1 MEAMQY
7 ENLFDACR
15 ELFGS
20 EVDTSRDFLHYLQH
34 SGIKSAFRRKAKET
48 HPDTFSG
55 HNVQV
60 QAARAEQFCKAK
72 TAYDLLCRFVSQR
85 ETAPSRRCARQTADR
100 PRQAADRP
108 RHRAARESDEYYR
121 GEIPQRPLQIGRYL
135 YYRRVIT
142 FRELTQ
148 ALAWQRGTRRPLGAI
163 AREWGWMTAS
173 QVGTVMVSKLSGK
186 FGDKAL
192 RLGFLDHSRLRML
205 LMEQRLRH
213 RRIGHFFIERRLV
226 APRELDLYLRELR
239 LHNLR
244 VAGTA

>member
-20 EVDTSRDFLHYLQH
+20 ELDMSRDFLHYLQH

-55 HNVQV
+55 HTVQV
-60 QAARAEQFCKAK
+60 QAAQAEQFCKAR
-72 TAYDLLCRFVSQR
+72 TAYEMLCRFISQR
-85 ETAPSRRCARQTADR
+85 EAVPARRPARQPAER
-100 PRQAADRP
+100 PRYQAAMDNG
-108 RHRAARESDEYYR
+108 EYCR
-121 GEIPQRPLQIGRYL
+121 SEIPQRPLQIGRYL
-135 YYRRVIT
+135 YYCRVIT
-142 FRELTQ
+142 FRELTH

-173 QVGTVMVSKLSGK
+173 QVGAVMVSRLPGR

-192 RLGFLDHSRLRML
+192 RLGFLDHSRLRLL
-205 LMEQRLRH
+205 LMEQKLRH
-213 RRIGHFFIERRLV
+213 RRIGHYFIERRLV
-226 APRELDLYLRELR
+226 TSRELDLYLRELR

>member
-20 EVDTSRDFLHYLQH
+20 EIDTSRDFLHYLQH

-55 HNVQV
+55 HTVQV
-60 QAARAEQFCKAK
+60 QAAQAEQFCKAR
-72 TAYDLLCRFVSQR
+72 TAYEMLCRFVSQR
-85 ETAPSRRCARQTADR
+85 EAAPVRRNVRQPAER
-100 PRQAADRP
+100 PRYQAARD
-108 RHRAARESDEYYR
+108 HGEYYR
-121 GEIPQRPLQIGRYL
+121 GEIPQRALQIGRYL
-135 YYRRVIT
+135 YYCRVIT
-142 FRELTQ
+142 FRELTH

-173 QVGTVMVSKLSGK
+173 QVVTVMSSELPGK
-186 FGDKAL
+186 FGEKAL
-192 RLGFLDHSRLRML
+192 RLGLLGHSRLRL
-205 LMEQRLRH
+205 LLTEQKLRH
-213 RRIGHFFIERRLV
+213 RRIGHYFMERRLV
-226 APRELDLYLRELR
+226 TPKELDRYLRELR